1 MEAVNGHRGVTF
13 IFGTGKQYYEQIL
26 DKAKEKKIE
35 IQPNIRIKSYI
46 NDMQNYLGAADLII
60 SRAGALSVA
69 ETTVCGKASILI
81 PSPNVT
87 GNHQYFNAKSVA
99 DRGGA
104 VLIEEKDLTA
114 DSLISEVM
122 KLRNNPDMLK
132 KNEQGQP
139 GMRADCRY
147 GTDLHGDKRG

>member
-1 MEAVNGHRGVTF
+1 M
-13 IFGTGKQYYEQIL
+13 
-26 DKAKEKKIE
+26 
-35 IQPNIRIKSYI
+35 
-46 NDMQNYLGAADLII
+46 
-60 SRAGALSVA
+60 
-69 ETTVCGKASILI
+69 CGKASILI

-122 KLRNNPDMLK
+122 KLRNNPVSYTHLDV
-132 KNEQGQP
+132 
-139 GMRADCRY
+139 Y
-147 GTDLHGDKRG
+147 KRQLP